1 MSVVGKQ
8 LNPVQQSSSGAA
20 AAAAASASSSSSSS
34 VSGTSASS
42 GSAASEANGGTSS
55 GLAAAAAAAAAA
67 ASSVGGE
74 GCAGAGDSKRST
86 EPSSVTPEDVL
97 HLTKITDDY
106 LCSANANVFEIDFTR
121 FKIRDL
127 ESGAVLFEIA
137 KPPSEQFPDGL
148 SVEET
153 MLAAAEELTLEDTAD
168 PNAGRYVRYQFTP
181 AFLNLKTVGATVEF
195 TVGSQPVN
203 NFRMIERHFF
213 RDRLLKTFDFEF
225 GYCFPYSKNTCE
237 HIYEFPNL
245 PPDLVAE
252 MISSPFETRSDSFYF
267 VENRLVMHNKA
278 DYAYDGGI
286 IV

>member
-1 MSVVGKQ
+1 MYCLKHPGEAATATAMSVVGKQ
-8 LNPVQQSSSGAA
+8 LNPVQQQQTSSTSATSATGVATVNSSGNN
-20 AAAAASASSSSSSS
+20 SCSSSSNNDA
-34 VSGTSASS
+34 TSATSV
-42 GSAASEANGGTSS
+42 AATS
-55 GLAAAAAAAAAA
+55 
-67 ASSVGGE
+67 
-74 GCAGAGDSKRST
+74 AGAATAMEQLASN
-86 EPSSVTPEDVL
+86 VTPEDVL
-97 HLTKITDDY
+97 HLNKITDDY
-106 LCSANANVFEIDFTR
+106 LCSANANIFEIDFTR

-148 SVEET
+148 SIEDT
-153 MLAAAEELTLEDTAD
+153 MLAAAEELSLDDTAD

-225 GYCFPYSKNTCE
+225 GYCIPYSKNTCE

>member
-8 LNPVQQSSSGAA
+8 LNPVQSSNAA
-20 AAAAASASSSSSSS
+20 AVATASSSAAGSSS
-34 VSGTSASS
+34 VGSGV
-42 GSAASEANGGTSS
+42 EANGGS
-55 GLAAAAAAAAAA
+55 GGAAGAA
-67 ASSVGGE
+67 ASGG
-74 GCAGAGDSKRST
+74 ASNDSKRAA
-86 EPSSVTPEDVL
+86 EPSSVSPDEVL

-137 KPPSEQFPDGL
+137 KPPSEQYPDGL

-153 MLAAAEELTLEDTAD
+153 MLAAAEELSLEDTAD

-225 GYCFPYSKNTCE
+225 GYCIPYSKNTCE

>member
-8 LNPVQQSSSGAA
+8 LNPVQSSSASTA
-20 AAAAASASSSSSSS
+20 SASASASTAAAAAS
-34 VSGTSASS
+34 VSAPGSGDGNGSS
-42 GSAASEANGGTSS
+42 GGPMGAG
-55 GLAAAAAAAAAA
+55 AAAN
-67 ASSVGGE
+67 VGGVGAE
-74 GCAGAGDSKRST
+74 GKRKEESNV
-86 EPSSVTPEDVL
+86 SPEEVL

-153 MLAAAEELTLEDTAD
+153 MLAAAEELSLDDTAD

-225 GYCFPYSKNTCE
+225 GYCIPYSKNTCE

>member
-8 LNPVQQSSSGAA
+8 LNPVPTAAGASNSSSSGGGGGSSNDPAA
-20 AAAAASASSSSSSS
+20 TTTATASGGTASSSSASSTAAGSGNDGNGSGSSSS
-34 VSGTSASS
+34 VNKSLPM
-42 GSAASEANGGTSS
+42 N
-55 GLAAAAAAAAAA
+55 
-67 ASSVGGE
+67 
-74 GCAGAGDSKRST
+74 
-86 EPSSVTPEDVL
+86 VTPDDVL
-97 HLTKITDDY
+97 HLNKITDDY
-106 LCSANANVFEIDFTR
+106 LCTANANVFEIDFTR

-148 SVEET
+148 SMEDT
-153 MLAAAEELTLEDTAD
+153 MLAAAEELSLDDTAD

-225 GYCFPYSKNTCE
+225 GYCIPYSKNTCE

>member
-8 LNPVQQSSSGAA
+8 LNPVPTAAGASNSSSGGGGNDPAA
-20 AAAAASASSSSSSS
+20 TTTTTASGGTASSSSASSTAAGSGNDGNGSGSSSS
-34 VSGTSASS
+34 VNKSLPM
-42 GSAASEANGGTSS
+42 N
-55 GLAAAAAAAAAA
+55 
-67 ASSVGGE
+67 
-74 GCAGAGDSKRST
+74 
-86 EPSSVTPEDVL
+86 VTPDDVL
-97 HLTKITDDY
+97 HLNKITDDY
-106 LCSANANVFEIDFTR
+106 LCTANANVFEIDFTR

-148 SVEET
+148 SMEDT
-153 MLAAAEELTLEDTAD
+153 MLAAAEELSLDDTAD

-225 GYCFPYSKNTCE
+225 GYCIPYSKNTCE

>member
-8 LNPVQQSSSGAA
+8 LNPVQSSSAGAVTTSSSTAAGSSSAGSGVEPANGGSGGSSGAA
-20 AAAAASASSSSSSS
+20 AAGGGASNDAKRPAEPCS
-34 VSGTSASS
+34 VSPD
-42 GSAASEANGGTSS
+42 E
-55 GLAAAAAAAAAA
+55 
-67 ASSVGGE
+67 
-74 GCAGAGDSKRST
+74 
-86 EPSSVTPEDVL
+86 VL

-137 KPPSEQFPDGL
+137 KPPSEQYPDGL

-153 MLAAAEELTLEDTAD
+153 MLAAAEELSLEDTAD

-225 GYCFPYSKNTCE
+225 GYCIPYSKNTCE

>member
-8 LNPVQQSSSGAA
+8 LNPVQAASSSGGNNSTAASAA
-20 AAAAASASSSSSSS
+20 AAAAVNSGSGGNNEVASTASITTGGVGATASASSSSASSSSTAAGDAGNKFESS
-34 VSGTSASS
+34 VSP
-42 GSAASEANGGTSS
+42 
-55 GLAAAAAAAAAA
+55 
-67 ASSVGGE
+67 
-74 GCAGAGDSKRST
+74 D
-86 EPSSVTPEDVL
+86 DVL
-97 HLTKITDDY
+97 HLNKITDDY

-148 SVEET
+148 SMEDT
-153 MLAAAEELTLEDTAD
+153 MLAAAEELSLDDTAD

-225 GYCFPYSKNTCE
+225 GYCIPYSKNTCE